1 MRVLAVE
8 LQSVRHTRER
18 RTRAVN
24 DRARQ
29 SELIDAAVRDPRKA
43 RALVAADRKL
53 LAARYI
59 HGETALHF
67 LAVEGFADAVVLL
80 ADLGAKVDEPNRS
93 GDTPLVDVAMLGNV
107 EIARVLLRHGANPN
121 ATSVTRDNVLHCAVQ
136 SGKSELV
143 RLLIEGG
150 ARTDYVTDIGQ
161 TIRDAVPGGARRQEI
176 EKLLAELGLLA

>member
-1 MRVLAVE
+1 
-8 LQSVRHTRER
+8 
-18 RTRAVN
+18 
-24 DRARQ
+24 
-29 SELIDAAVRDPRKA
+29 
-43 RALVAADRKL
+43 
-53 LAARYI
+53 
-59 HGETALHF
+59 
-67 LAVEGFADAVVLL
+67 
-80 ADLGAKVDEPNRS
+80 
-93 GDTPLVDVAMLGNV
+93 MLGNV